1 MTIASIYEPIQEDL
15 TKVEESIKAFCM
27 ADDYPWMAEHLRY
40 ALGNGGKRIR
50 PALVLLAAK
59 FHRYDL
65 KSLIPVATAVEV
77 FHNATLVHDDFVD
90 KSPLRRG
97 KPSVVSVSGSSVAL
111 LLGDYLFAGS
121 ADLVASAGNRRV
133 TQLFAQTIMKI
144 CSGQLKEL
152 TSAYNWQRSQQ
163 DYFAEI
169 DSKTATLFSTAAEAG
184 AILSEATK
192 DAEEALR
199 NYGRE
204 LGMAFQVIDDILD
217 YIGDE
222 KKLGK
227 PAGSDLLQGTVT
239 LPAILFIE
247 SYPGDNPLKEV
258 FEKKGNR
265 AEVQRFIDIVRKS
278 SAVQQC
284 YSIAAGFTTQACRS
298 LERLPDNAARRS
310 LIDLAQ
316 YVVERRT

>member
-1 MTIASIYEPIQEDL
+1 MTIDSIYEPIQEDL
-15 TKVEESIKAFCM
+15 IKVEEGLKAFCR
-27 ADDYPWMAEHLRY
+27 ADEYPWMAEHLRY
-40 ALGNGGKRIR
+40 ALGDGGKRIR

-65 KSLIPVATAVEV
+65 EALVPVATAVEV

-97 KPSVVSVSGSSVAL
+97 KPSVVSVSGDSVAL

-121 ADLVASAGNRRV
+121 GDLVSSARNHRV
-133 TQLFAQTIMKI
+133 TRLFSQTIMKI

-152 TSAYNWQRSQQ
+152 TSAYNWQRNQQ
-163 DYFAEI
+163 DYYDEI
-169 DSKTATLFSTAAEAG
+169 DSKTATLFSTAAESG
-184 AILSEATK
+184 AVLSEAP
-192 DAEEALR
+192 EEVVEALKH
-199 NYGRE
+199 YGRE

-222 KKLGK
+222 SKLGK

-258 FEKKGNR
+258 FKIKGNQS
-265 AEVQRFIDIVRKS
+265 EVRRFIDMVRNS

-284 YSIAAGFTTQACRS
+284 YNIAAGFTAQACRA

-310 LIDLAQ
+310 LIDLAD

>member
-1 MTIASIYEPIQEDL
+1 MTIDSIYEPIQEDL
-15 TKVEESIKAFCM
+15 IKVEESLNAFCM
-27 ADDYPWMAEHLRY
+27 ADDYPWMAEYLRY
-40 ALGNGGKRIR
+40 ALGDGGKRIR

-65 KSLIPVATAVEV
+65 KALIPVATAVEV

-97 KPSVVSVSGSSVAL
+97 KPSVVSVSGDSVAL

-121 ADLVASAGNRRV
+121 ADLVATTGNRRV
-133 TQLFAQTIMKI
+133 TQLFAQTIMNI

-152 TSAYNWQRSQQ
+152 TSAYNWQRNQQ
-163 DYFAEI
+163 DYYAEI
-169 DSKTATLFSTAAEAG
+169 DSKTATLFSTAAESG
-184 AILSEATK
+184 AILSEATEG
-192 DAEEALR
+192 AEEALR

-258 FEKKGNR
+258 FEKKGDQ
-265 AEVQRFIDIVRKS
+265 AEVQRFIDMVHNS

-284 YSIAAGFTTQACRS
+284 YSIAAGFTAQACRA

-310 LIDLAQ
+310 LIDLAE
-316 YVVERRT
+316 YVVERHK